1 MIRQKHRYR
10 NWENRKCKVETCHLV
25 GDILFPTM
33 HLSREQG
40 LMRRRRK
47 TKTQGGRDTSVADVQ
62 PTTMWKW
69 SMRPIRGTHS
79 TPQCS
84 VHASAYARALLRQ
97 HQPV

>member
-1 MIRQKHRYR
+1 
-10 NWENRKCKVETCHLV
+10 V

-62 PTTMWKW
+62 PTTMWK
-69 SMRPIRGTHS
+69 
-79 TPQCS
+79 
-84 VHASAYARALLRQ
+84 
-97 HQPV
+97 